1 MPSGGGSISAVFKKF
16 LSQQFTRARAHECTT
31 TCTDAL
37 LAKIAELQHAD
48 LDANLSLRMRQHGV
62 KI

>member
-1 MPSGGGSISAVFKKF
+1 MLSGGGFISAVFKRF
-16 LSQQFTRARAHECTT
+16 LSQQPARARAYECTT

-37 LAKIAELQHAD
+37 LAEIAELQHAA
-48 LDANLSLRMRQHGV
+48 LDASWSFRMRQLIV